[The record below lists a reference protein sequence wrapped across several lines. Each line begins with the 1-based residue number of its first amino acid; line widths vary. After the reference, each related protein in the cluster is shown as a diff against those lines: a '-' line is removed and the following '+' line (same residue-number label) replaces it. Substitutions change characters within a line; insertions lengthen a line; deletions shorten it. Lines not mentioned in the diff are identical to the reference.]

1 MSGDYFT
8 KSKETTKNLP
18 QKNDGNFFLNAQKPK
33 QASQLPTESPRHL
46 NDYDFNLLREDAY
59 KDVTDEVFKL
69 EYKIAR
75 AENDINELDAKI
87 QAAKEIHDFNLAETL
102 FDKKKIIQ
110 EDLKGLIEIYNDKSL
125 SSKITSGFA
134 SKFKIS
140 DNNKNWIDKLVDKII
155 SKLPKQFS
163 SVLEIRQ
170 SLNKL
175 KNISK
180 NVDELISMQIP
191 YGEASAKYD
200 QLSKYIVKA
209 NIIQAELSKFV
220 K

>member
-1 MSGDYFT
+1 M
-8 KSKETTKNLP
+8 
-18 QKNDGNFFLNAQKPK
+18 
-33 QASQLPTESPRHL
+33 
-46 NDYDFNLLREDAY
+46 NDYDFNILRDNAY

-69 EYKIAR
+69 EYKIAK
-75 AENDINELDAKI
+75 AQNDIEEYDAKI
-87 QAAKEIHDFNLAETL
+87 QAAKEIRDFNLAETL
-102 FDKKKIIQ
+102 FDKKKIVQ
-110 EDLKGLIEIYNDKSL
+110 EDLKALIEIYNDKSL
-125 SSKITSGFA
+125 SSKITSGIA
-134 SKFKIS
+134 SKFKIN
-140 DNNKNWIDKLVDKII
+140 NNKNFIERILEKFI

-163 SVLEIRQ
+163 SILEIKQ
-170 SLNKL
+170 SLSKL

-209 NIIQAELSKFV
+209 NIIQSELSKFV

>member
-8 KSKETTKNLP
+8 KSNDVKQNISEHD
-18 QKNDGNFFLNAQKPK
+18 DGNFFLNAQKTRISTP
-33 QASQLPTESPRHL
+33 AVNENARHL
-46 NDYDFNLLREDAY
+46 NDYDFNILRDNAY

-69 EYKIAR
+69 EYKIAK
-75 AENDINELDAKI
+75 AQNDIEEYDAKI
-87 QAAKEIHDFNLAETL
+87 QAAKEIRDFNLAETL
-102 FDKKKIIQ
+102 FDKKKIVQ
-110 EDLKGLIEIYNDKSL
+110 EDLKALIEIYNDKSL
-125 SSKITSGFA
+125 SSKITSGIA
-134 SKFKIS
+134 SKFKIN
-140 DNNKNWIDKLVDKII
+140 NNKNFIERILEKFI

-163 SVLEIRQ
+163 SILEIKQ
-170 SLNKL
+170 SLSKL

-209 NIIQAELSKFV
+209 NIIQSELSKFV